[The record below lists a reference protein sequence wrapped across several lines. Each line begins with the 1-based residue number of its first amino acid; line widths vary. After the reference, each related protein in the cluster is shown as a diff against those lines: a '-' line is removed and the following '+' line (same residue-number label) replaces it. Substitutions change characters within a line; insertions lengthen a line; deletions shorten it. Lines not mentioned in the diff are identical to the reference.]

1 MSYIRIWS
9 FAVHMIAS
17 WYLLDQGVPF
27 LGVLTT
33 VGVVALVN
41 YVEGGV
47 E

>member
-1 MSYIRIWS
+1 MNYFRIVTFS
-9 FAVHMIAS
+9 VHLLAS
-17 WYLLDQGVPF
+17 WYLLHQGVPL

-33 VGVVALVN
+33 VGVVALIN